1 MHMHICGC
9 KCIHTCIHSTH
20 CPPPLSLTHTHTHTH
35 THTVDYSKPIDL
47 TDLSNKVRMGNN
59 AATVLKTELPMM
71 KATPVSYLMYGP
83 FGSFAPAYD
92 SAFASLS
99 KTDSELLLSTY
110 GNELGVSY
118 AHSLQQF
125 VKGTGSFVTE
135 MADAVLNG
143 LTNNRHSK
151 FIEKMKQASNKNSSA
166 SEDKESK
173 ASPKETKPKPESAE
187 KVSEAIS
194 TDVTEAPSPGSE
206 EAMKD
211 GPPVADGDDRKTT
224 LQGTELTADSATS
237 FPIVEDTQTPPEGS
251 ITEDSSTFPMDTDS
265 RPSFSVDD
273 MVTETSSPF
282 PQDEESRSSF
292 PDSRFESRATSP
304 LSMANSDSG
313 VPSMQGGES
322 SSSSRENP
330 DESEVDGSSEGGS
343 SRSSSVSERDDQDE
357 DSRDSHV
364 SGRVIIM

>member
-1 MHMHICGC
+1 MDVSTYRHAYTLHISTSP
-9 KCIHTCIHSTH
+9 HTCTRTH
-20 CPPPLSLTHTHTHTH
+20 AHTHTY
-35 THTVDYSKPIDL
+35 TVDYSKPIDL

-151 FIEKMKQASNKNSSA
+151 FIEKMKQASSKNTSA
-166 SEDKESK
+166 SQDKESK
-173 ASPKETKPKPESAE
+173 ASPKETEAKPKAESTEKTPEAP
-187 KVSEAIS
+187 S
-194 TDVTEAPSPGSE
+194 TDVTEAPSPSSD
-206 EAMKD
+206 EAVKD
-211 GPPVADGDDRKTT
+211 GPPVADGEDTNTT
-224 LQGTELTADSATS
+224 LQGTEIPTDSPTS
-237 FPIVEDTQTPPEGS
+237 FPIVEDTQTPPES
-251 ITEDSSTFPMDTDS
+251 SVTEDRSSFPMDTDS

-292 PDSRFESRATSP
+292 PDSRFESHATSP

-313 VPSMQGGES
+313 VPSVQGGES

-330 DESEVDGSSEGGS
+330 DESEGSSEGGS

-364 SGRVIIM
+364 SGHVIVM